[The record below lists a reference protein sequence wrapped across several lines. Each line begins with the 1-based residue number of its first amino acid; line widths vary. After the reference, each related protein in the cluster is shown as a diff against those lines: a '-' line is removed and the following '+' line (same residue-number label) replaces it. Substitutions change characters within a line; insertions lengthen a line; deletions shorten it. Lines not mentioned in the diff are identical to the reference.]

1 MSLKLGEDDI
11 SKTAKQYFSHTQ
23 MQTYLILCVCM
34 CEQYYFVV
42 CVIYLHVFV
51 CMCVQCICL
60 HSGLH
65 VCGVLVCMFVR
76 CICVCACVYGV
87 FECDVCVHATFLFA
101 VLCVYVCCL
110 LCISVWYICVHMF
123 VCIWCICMW
132 ECISLCVYMAHVHMY
147 VYVVVPICTDKDQ
160 GRKLGVLYQPPTYS
174 LETVSLLEPGA
185 GLVSSKPVSFT
196 HRAGFTSICTA
207 MPSFLYGLLGFKL
220 RLLHLCNKCTYS
232 LSHLAS
238 PNTLKMRSNS

>member
-101 VLCVYVCCL
+101 VLCVCMCVVCCVF
-110 LCISVWYICVHMF
+110 LCGIF
-123 VCIWCICMW
+123 VCICLYVYGVFVCGNAFLSVCIWHMCTCMYMQLCPYVQTRIRA
-132 ECISLCVYMAHVHMY
+132 ENQVSSISLQLT
-147 VYVVVPICTDKDQ
+147 PLIKF
-160 GRKLGVLYQPPTYS
+160 LFLN
-174 LETVSLLEPGA
+174 LEPGW
-185 GLVSSKPVSFT
+185 
-196 HRAGFTSICTA
+196 
-207 MPSFLYGLLGFKL
+207 
-220 RLLHLCNKCTYS
+220 
-232 LSHLAS
+232 
-238 PNTLKMRSNS
+238 